1 MIINQNLNVNFHDI
15 PHWIVAKIWMDKSLL
30 VFLWF
35 DIQSAD
41 IFFSLSLSL
50 FVLQRTLLT
59 TEHVTMI
66 YKSGAFTIW
75 YVSSKASSL

>member
-41 IFFSLSLSL
+41 IFFSLSL
-50 FVLQRTLLT
+50 FVCPSTHPTDNWARNYDL
-59 TEHVTMI
+59 
-66 YKSGAFTIW
+66 
-75 YVSSKASSL
+75 

>member
-41 IFFSLSLSL
+41 IFFFSLSL
-50 FVLQRTLLT
+50 FVCPSTHPTDNWARNYDL
-59 TEHVTMI
+59 
-66 YKSGAFTIW
+66 
-75 YVSSKASSL
+75 

>member
-41 IFFSLSLSL
+41 IFFLSLSLSLSL
-50 FVLQRTLLT
+50 FVCPSTHPTDNWARNYDL
-59 TEHVTMI
+59 
-66 YKSGAFTIW
+66 
-75 YVSSKASSL
+75 